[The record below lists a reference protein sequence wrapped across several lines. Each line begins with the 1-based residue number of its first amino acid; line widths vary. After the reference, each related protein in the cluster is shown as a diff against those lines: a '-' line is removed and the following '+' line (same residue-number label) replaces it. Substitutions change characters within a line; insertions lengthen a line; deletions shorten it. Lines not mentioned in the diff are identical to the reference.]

1 MPSQD
6 DGEPSEAEQA
16 QNLLDPILESL
27 KTRFGQRW
35 ASVWLE
41 WEPRHLVNIGV
52 VEPTRG
58 EIVDLAAQAQAV
70 GWVARVVAVRYSER
84 DLRAFHEHVLDVIQR
99 YGRGMVPLSGP
110 DVRLNKVQVVLSGRD
125 DELVDDLIAAIP
137 ADALVISVQPGIR
150 VRPLAQVD

>member
-1 MPSQD
+1 MPSQE

-41 WEPRHLVNIGV
+41 WEPKHLVNIGV

-70 GWVARVVAVRYSER
+70 TVRWPSGTVDRLSHVTADRWISVVE
-84 DLRAFHEHVLDVIQR
+84 
-99 YGRGMVPLSGP
+99 GRG
-110 DVRLNKVQVVLSGRD
+110 RINA
-125 DELVDDLIAAIP
+125 DE
-137 ADALVISVQPGIR
+137 R
-150 VRPLAQVD
+150 